1 MHLEADLYYKG
12 NLDHENV
19 ILFVPGTALSPE
31 IYKNVHVPYGYEAVY
46 LSWHDAPGDHSI
58 ESTADK
64 ILRLIQQHKCRNIIL
79 VGHSS
84 GGFIVMQTYFSLPN
98 KSIITGILLC
108 DTGCNTIG
116 HVNSKSPEEIKASWS
131 EEKTRVAFLERC
143 FSSRIDDETFA
154 HLKEYSTRISPQARI
169 EPWVSQLHLDF
180 TQRLCEISCQT
191 MVVHGR
197 YDKARP
203 ITHAQQLAQG
213 IPHSDLFI
221 IDHAGHTPMLGNP
234 EKFSEALNSLCK
246 RADDVSHVL

>member
-12 NLDHENV
+12 NLEQEKV

-31 IYKNVHVPYGYEAVY
+31 IYKNVRIPCGYEAVY
-46 LSWHDAPGDHSI
+46 LSWHDAPGYHSI

-64 ILRLIQQHKCRNIIL
+64 ILRLVRQHACRNIIL

-116 HVNSKSPEEIKASWS
+116 HINNKPPEEIKASWS
-131 EEKTRVAFLERC
+131 EEKTRIAFLERC
-143 FSSRIDDETFA
+143 FSSSIDGETFA
-154 HLKEYSTRISPQARI
+154 HLEAYSARISPQARI

-180 TQRLCEISCQT
+180 TQRLCEISCPT
-191 MVVHGR
+191 MVVHGID
-197 YDKARP
+197 DKARP
-203 ITHAQQLAQG
+203 IAHAQQLAHG
-213 IPHSDLFI
+213 IRTLSC
-221 IDHAGHTPMLGNP
+221 
-234 EKFSEALNSLCK
+234 S
-246 RADDVSHVL
+246 